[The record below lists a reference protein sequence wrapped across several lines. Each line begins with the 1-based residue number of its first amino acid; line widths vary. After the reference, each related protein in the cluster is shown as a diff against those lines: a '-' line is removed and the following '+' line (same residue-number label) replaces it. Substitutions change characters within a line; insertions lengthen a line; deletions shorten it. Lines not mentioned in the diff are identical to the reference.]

1 MIRSFQVDV
10 DGSVSVVEEKPAA
23 PARQS
28 MLPEIITNLKSGNYS
43 PAEAMRLT
51 SIEIA
56 AVAMDIQ
63 DCKNET
69 ALEAY
74 ARELGALIALNKS
87 IFKNGARSERDELN
101 LDGPKYKYADEVN
114 LRWFK
119 QATEAALGK
128 GNEAIVDK
136 IMKCYEEVSAAGI
149 PELRRQ
155 IGTIGLIIGTDAS
168 QSDNGKKGS
177 DPPK

>member
-1 MIRSFQVDV
+1 MIRSFQVDA
-10 DGSVSVVEEKPAA
+10 DGSVSVVEEKSAA

-28 MLPEIITNLKSGNYS
+28 KLPEIITNLKSGNYS

-56 AVAMDIQ
+56 AVAMDIG
-63 DCKNET
+63 DCKNDT
-69 ALEAY
+69 ALEAC
-74 ARELGALIALNKS
+74 ARELGALIALSES
-87 IFKNGARSERDELN
+87 IFKNGARVEHDELN
-101 LDGPKYKYADEVN
+101 LDGPKYQYADRVF
-114 LRWFK
+114 LRWQK
-119 QATEAALGK
+119 QAAEAALGK

-136 IMKCYEEVSAAGI
+136 IMKRFEEIRTAGM

-155 IGTIGLIIGTDAS
+155 IGTIGLSTGTDAS

-177 DPPK
+177 DPSK